1 MSPTNIQCKRINRTF
16 LTVLDENPLAAALM
30 LGNLYQSLKKA
41 EDQDLTLLKTTL
53 SDLKEKFTPN
63 ITQQLWK
70 SITDISPRRLRIME
84 QTNRD
89 TLQHLKHE
97 IVRDIDF
104 FKHLEVSSLVNLGQD
119 VNFYREVLVALIRKQ
134 LHEDKKFD
142 PFAKSDFS
150 YECLREGG
158 SEQNFRYLAEYVKQ
172 CPSLPLE
179 NIVLLGTEDNEIA
192 TLILIDLKDCQIR
205 FEIGNRFAH
214 LHSELRE
221 EIAKE
226 WQSYLET
233 LPQTTK
239 ETKFLEKELP
249 KLKKEFPEFADVDL
263 HSRVERNYQIITPT
277 QPKSFMRRVTEGL
290 IGGTAGAVALPSYMA
305 LFGLVFT
312 VPAAV
317 VTIPIGLGC
326 AFTFD
331 YARVSM
337 KRAQERSLINIPQPS
352 SRLTSP
358 RL

>member
-1 MSPTNIQCKRINRTF
+1 MSPINIQCKRINRTF

-41 EDQDLTLLKTTL
+41 EDKDLTLLKNTL
-53 SDLKEKFTPN
+53 SDLKEKFTPHT
-63 ITQQLWK
+63 TQQLWK
-70 SITDISPRRLRIME
+70 SIADISPRRLRLME

-89 TLQHLKHE
+89 ALNLLKHE
-97 IVRDIDF
+97 MVCDIDF
-104 FKHLEVSSLVNLGQD
+104 VKHIDTNSLIELGQD
-119 VNFYREVLVALIRKQ
+119 VEFYREVLVALIRMH
-134 LHEDKKFD
+134 LHEGKKFD

-158 SEQNFRYLAEYVKQ
+158 AEQNFRYLAEYVKQ
-172 CPSLPLE
+172 CPTLPLE
-179 NIVLLGTEDNEIA
+179 NIVLLGTKDSEIA
-192 TLILIDLKDCQIR
+192 TLILVDLKDCQIR
-205 FEIGNRFAH
+205 FEVGDQFAH

-226 WQSYLET
+226 WQAYLET

-263 HSRVERNYQIITPT
+263 HSRVERNYQITTVT
-277 QPKSFMRRVTEGL
+277 QPKSIMRRVTEGL
-290 IGGTAGAVALPSYMA
+290 IGGTVGAVTLPSYMA

-326 AFTFD
+326 AFTLD
-331 YARVSM
+331 YARVSA
-337 KRAQERSLINIPQPS
+337 KRAQESSLLNIPQLS
-352 SRLTSP
+352 SSLASP
-358 RL
+358 KL